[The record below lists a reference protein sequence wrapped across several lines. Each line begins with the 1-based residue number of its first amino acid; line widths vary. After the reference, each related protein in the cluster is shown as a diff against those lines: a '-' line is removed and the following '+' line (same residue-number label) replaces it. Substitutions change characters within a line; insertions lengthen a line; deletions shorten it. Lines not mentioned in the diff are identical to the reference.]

1 MRYFFVPFR
10 TSPRENSFSRSQS
23 DDESNNAV
31 TCVIPLFA
39 QMNPVPSIRRQS
51 ASEFRWPPDPH
62 EGFCYNLLSPQALA
76 DAASEETGTTVT
88 VAEVCSF
95 FLERK
100 PAAMPRAYREYV
112 TRWAADLEAGRSSR
126 SS

>member
-1 MRYFFVPFR
+1 MPQEGFFLSEPKR
-10 TSPRENSFSRSQS
+10 RRKQQRGHLN
-23 DDESNNAV
+23 
-31 TCVIPLFA
+31 PLFA